1 VVVPNVRDAIIAG
14 SLMVLT
20 MSLGEF
26 NLTFFLYT
34 PLTMTMPVGLYESY
48 ASLRLEIG
56 SAYTTLFLLFTLPL
70 MALIQYLGSEK
81 VEGRGF

>member
-1 VVVPNVRDAIIAG
+1 
-14 SLMVLT
+14 MVLT

>member
-1 VVVPNVRDAIIAG
+1 
-14 SLMVLT
+14 
-20 MSLGEF
+20 
-26 NLTFFLYT
+26 
-34 PLTMTMPVGLYESY
+34 MPVGLYESY